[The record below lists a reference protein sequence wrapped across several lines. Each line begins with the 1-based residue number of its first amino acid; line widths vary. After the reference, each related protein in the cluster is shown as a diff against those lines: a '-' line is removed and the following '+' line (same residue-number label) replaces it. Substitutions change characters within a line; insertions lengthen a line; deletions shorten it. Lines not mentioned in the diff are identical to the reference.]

1 MSTCVSIPGSWT
13 KDDETELGMTTWAV
27 FLCKLLIPWYL
38 WNNKW
43 LKCFMSESHLIAH
56 HQFSSHFTKTSRHTW
71 AHSTTQQLWNSAA
84 EDNRE
89 LHNYSRSHSFSY
101 HRLITGQCLTK
112 TPRGSSIAGCKIAC
126 PISVLTFSSGG
137 KKFKAEK
144 TGMMLRDAVS
154 CICVPQ
160 DKNTRDIKT
169 WDCVELQCMRSKQT
183 KDNTM
188 TNGVDVK

>member
-1 MSTCVSIPGSWT
+1 
-13 KDDETELGMTTWAV
+13 
-27 FLCKLLIPWYL
+27 
-38 WNNKW
+38 
-43 LKCFMSESHLIAH
+43 MSESHLIAH

-71 AHSTTQQLWNSAA
+71 AHSTTQQLWTSAA

-89 LHNYSRSHSFSY
+89 LHNYSRSRSFSY

-144 TGMMLRDAVS
+144 TGMMLREAVS

-160 DKNTRDIKT
+160 DKNTRNIKT
-169 WDCVELQCMRSKQT
+169 RDYAELRCMSTKQT

-188 TNGVDVK
+188 TNGVYVKWNKAHWSENGIPSGKMSKTKDIEIQYAFSQTIAKQTATSD